1 MFKLP
6 SLLAAHGTFHHVYD
20 FESFE
25 LPFVGEWHI
34 PQPFAPHFTITKF
47 MVLQVLAVLIT
58 LLIFRGLVSRVQGGR
73 VASGWFWNF
82 WEMLALYIRDQV
94 VRPIIGDPHHDHDD
108 HGGHNHDR
116 GGNEAAGYVADA
128 GTGAAL
134 VDVAMHP
141 AMAEADHRQA
151 VAQQSLNGGHPADRY
166 LPFVWSCFFYIL
178 ICNLLGAV
186 PFLGSATG
194 SIAVTGALALAA
206 FAATFIYGAQVH
218 GWGGF
223 WLALV
228 PGIDAPGPLKLL
240 LIPMMFVIEV
250 VGLFIK
256 HGVLAV
262 RLFANIMG
270 GHTVLGVILG
280 FIAAASHS
288 SVWPLVTGGSVLG
301 QIGVGLLELL
311 VAFIQAYVFAFLA
324 TIFIGMSLHEH

>member
-1 MFKLP
+1 MFQLP

-25 LPFVGEWHI
+25 LPFVGEWPI
-34 PQPFAPHFTITKF
+34 PQPLAPYFVITKF
-47 MVLQVLAVLIT
+47 MVLQVLAVLLT
-58 LLIFRGLVSRVQGGR
+58 LFIFRGLVGRVRNGK

-82 WEMLALYIRDQV
+82 WEMLALYIRDEV
-94 VRPIIGDPHHDHDD
+94 VRPIIGDPHAH
-108 HGGHNHDR
+108 HNHDH
-116 GGNEAAGYVADA
+116 AAEHPEHVEPMYGHQHPEH
-128 GTGAAL
+128 T
-134 VDVAMHP
+134 AMY
-141 AMAEADHRQA
+141 AEATGVSSHDPH
-151 VAQQSLNGGHPADRY
+151 GGHPADKY

-178 ICNLLGAV
+178 FCNLLGAV

-194 SIAVTGALALAA
+194 SIAVTGALALVA
-206 FAATFIYGAQVH
+206 FAATFVYGAQMH
-218 GWGGF
+218 GYGGF

-228 PGIDAPGPLKLL
+228 PGIDAPKPLKMM

-311 VAFIQAYVFAFLA
+311 VAFIQAYVFAFLS

>member
-1 MFKLP
+1 MFRLP
-6 SLLAAHGTFHHVYD
+6 SLLAEHGTFHHVYD
-20 FESFE
+20 FQSFE
-25 LPFVGEWHI
+25 LPFYGEWHI
-34 PQPFAPHFTITKF
+34 PQPFAPYFVITKF

-58 LLIFRGLVSRVQGGR
+58 LFIFRGLVSRVQGGR

-82 WEMLALYIRDQV
+82 WEMLALYIRDEV
-94 VRPIIGDPHHDHDD
+94 VRPIIGDPHAHHGHDHE
-108 HGGHNHDR
+108 HPEHCETLQGHQHKL
-116 GGNEAAGYVADA
+116 EDA
-128 GTGAAL
+128 L
-134 VDVAMHP
+134 Y
-141 AMAEADHRQA
+141 AEAKGLSSKA
-151 VAQQSLNGGHPADRY
+151 VLGGHPADKY
-166 LPFVWSCFFYIL
+166 LPFVWSSFFYIL

-194 SIAVTGALALAA
+194 SLAVTGALAFVA
-206 FAATFIYGAQVH
+206 FLATFIYGAQIH

-228 PGIDAPGPLKLL
+228 PGIDAPGALKMMLV
-240 LIPMMFVIEV
+240 PMMFVIEV

-280 FIAAASHS
+280 FIAQASHS
-288 SVWPLVTGGSVLG
+288 GVWPVVMGGSVLG

-311 VAFIQAYVFAFLA
+311 VAFIQAYVFAFLS

>member
-1 MFKLP
+1 MIPMLRI
-6 SLLAAHGTFHHVYD
+6 STLLANHGTFHHVYD
-20 FESFE
+20 FDSFE
-25 LPFVGEWHI
+25 LPFYGEWKI
-34 PQPFAPHFTITKF
+34 PQPIPGFTITKF
-47 MVLQVLAVLIT
+47 MVLQVLAVLLT
-58 LLIFRGLVSRVQGGR
+58 FLIFRGLTRRVKGGQ
-73 VASGWFWNF
+73 VPSGWFWNF
-82 WEMLALYIRDQV
+82 WEMLALYIRDEV
-94 VRPIIGDPHHDHDD
+94 VRPIIGDPHAHGEHDHDHAHEHAD
-108 HGGHNHDR
+108 PLDGHQHPL
-116 GGNEAAGYVADA
+116 GEAVYVEAK
-128 GTGAAL
+128 GESSHAL
-134 VDVAMHP
+134 M
-141 AMAEADHRQA
+141 
-151 VAQQSLNGGHPADRY
+151 GGHPADKY

-194 SIAVTGALALAA
+194 SIAVTGALALVA
-206 FAATFIYGAQVH
+206 FAATFVYGAQVH

-228 PGIDAPGPLKLL
+228 PGLDAPPALKIFLV
-240 LIPMMFVIEV
+240 PMMFVIEV

-288 SVWPLVTGGSVLG
+288 TVWPLVMGGSVLG

>member
-1 MFKLP
+1 MIP
-6 SLLAAHGTFHHVYD
+6 ISPLLAEHGTFHHVYD
-20 FESFE
+20 FDYFE
-25 LPFVGEWHI
+25 VPFLGEVHI
-34 PQPFAPHFTITKF
+34 PQFIPGLHITKF
-47 MVLQVLAVLIT
+47 MVLQVLAVLLT
-58 LLIFRGLVSRVQGGR
+58 LFIFRGLTRRIEGGR
-73 VASGWFWNF
+73 VAHGWFWNF

-94 VRPIIGDPHHDHDD
+94 VRPIIGDPHSH
-108 HGGHNHDR
+108 HNHDH
-116 GGNEAAGYVADA
+116 AAEHPEHVEPMYGHQHPEDK
-128 GTGAAL
+128 AL
-134 VDVAMHP
+134 Y
-141 AMAEADHRQA
+141 AEATRTSSHA
-151 VAQQSLNGGHPADRY
+151 PEGGHPADKY

-194 SIAVTGALALAA
+194 SIAVTGALALVA

-228 PGIDAPGPLKLL
+228 PGIDAPGPLKML

-280 FIAAASHS
+280 FIAAASS
-288 SVWPLVTGGSVLG
+288 SAVWPLVAGGSLLG
-301 QIGVGLLELL
+301 QVGVGLLELL
-311 VAFIQAYVFAFLA
+311 VAFIQAYVFAFLS